1 MSDLVNYYN
10 VYANLSQASYKG
22 RPQSKSLAK
31 LDDNQLKEMEIKN
44 MLHSIFPTPKTPTE
58 MTQYC
63 LPPTR
68 QHCKNNQRKKWVC
81 RETVYKKGLS
91 T

>member
-31 LDDNQLKEMEIKN
+31 LDDNQLKRNGDKKICYIPF
-44 MLHSIFPTPKTPTE
+44 S
-58 MTQYC
+58 Q
-63 LPPTR
+63 R
-68 QHCKNNQRKKWVC
+68 QRRPRK
-81 RETVYKKGLS
+81 
-91 T
+91 

>member
-44 MLHSIFPTPKTPTE
+44 MLHSIS
-58 MTQYC
+58 Q
-63 LPPTR
+63 R
-68 QHCKNNQRKKWVC
+68 QRRPRK
-81 RETVYKKGLS
+81 
-91 T
+91 